1 MIIKNTLINEY
12 LLDQRKNYLYK
23 ILEFKDLI
31 KKQDRFYL
39 FLKRQ
44 KNQ

>member
-1 MIIKNTLINEY
+1 MIKNTLINEY

-31 KKQDRFYL
+31 KKQDRFIL

-44 KNQ
+44 K